1 MFGLFGTGQE
11 PEREPGQG
19 VMVVA
24 RLNARVQPLDRG
36 DFYEDPL
43 DVELRQRG
51 LGQVTGGG
59 TQLAD
64 EPDGIAFC
72 DVEILAVDDTPSTL
86 EQIAQ
91 ILDGIGVPKGSRLM
105 AEGQEDVSFGRQEG
119 LGLFVNG
126 TDLPAEVYASSDINH
141 VIAECE
147 RLMGGVGAK
156 RGHWEGSRETAIYF
170 YGESFAGMR
179 DAIAGFVAEYPLLE
193 RARVVQIA

>member
-1 MFGLFGTGQE
+1 MFGLFGSGQE

-19 VMVVA
+19 AMVVA
-24 RLNARVQPLDRG
+24 RLYARAQPLDRG
-36 DFYEDPL
+36 EFYEDPL
-43 DVELRQRG
+43 DMELRQRG

-59 TQLAD
+59 TQLTD

-72 DVEILAVDDTPSTL
+72 DIEILAIDGSPETL
-86 EQIAQ
+86 AQIAQ
-91 ILDGIGVPKGSRLM
+91 ILDGIGVPRGSMLM
-105 AEGQEDVSFGRQEG
+105 AEGQENVPLGRQEG

-126 TDLPAEVYASSDINH
+126 VDLQPEVYASSDINH

-147 RLMGGVGAK
+147 RLMAGKGSK

-170 YGESFAGMR
+170 YGESFETMR
-179 DAIAGFVAEYPLLE
+179 EAIAGFVADYPLLE